1 VTDLPA
7 YKYLIVGG
15 GMAADAALRGIREI
29 DPLGSIAIICSE
41 PCHPYNRPP
50 LSKGL
55 WKESRVESIWRDTD
69 RVAGVTIHI
78 QTSVKRIDA
87 TQKCVVD
94 DKGASH
100 SYEKLLLATG
110 GTPRRLP
117 FGGDSIIYF
126 RTLADYHKLRTL
138 AEKGSRFAVI
148 GGGFIGSE
156 ITAALQM
163 NGKSV
168 IMIFPEDGICARIWP
183 ADLSESVTTLYR
195 RKGVEVVSGKKL
207 VGLARKKRRLHLQ
220 VSGMKPLPVDG
231 IVAGLG
237 IFPNLELAAGVGLE
251 TSDGVVVDEWLR
263 TSSKDI
269 YAAGDVAAFHNPAL
283 GKRIRVEHE
292 DNANTMG
299 RIAGRNMAGGQD
311 CYDRLPFFYSDL
323 FELGYEAVGELD
335 PHNQTVSK
343 WNEQFRQGIV
353 YYLSQGRI
361 RGVLLWNVSDKVDAA
376 RDVIAQA
383 RAFTVGE
390 LDSLIPL

>member
-1 VTDLPA
+1 MPA

-15 GMAADAALRGIREI
+15 GMAAEAALRGIREI
-29 DPLGSIAIICSE
+29 DPLGAIGVICSE
-41 PCHPYNRPP
+41 PCNPYNRPP

-55 WKESRVESIWRDTD
+55 WKNSRLESVWRDTE

-78 QTSVKRIDA
+78 QTTVEGIDA

-110 GTPRRLP
+110 GAPRRLP
-117 FGGDSIIYF
+117 FGDDSIIYF
-126 RTLADYHKLRTL
+126 RTLADYHELRTL
-138 AEKGSRFAVI
+138 AELGSRFAVI

-156 ITAALQM
+156 IAAALQM

-168 IMIFPEDGICARIWP
+168 IMIFPEDGICARIFP
-183 ADLSESVTTLYR
+183 ADLSDSVATLYR
-195 RKGVEVVSGKKL
+195 QKGVEVVNGKTLAGL
-207 VGLARKKRRLHLQ
+207 VMERGQLHLQ
-220 VSGMKPLPVDG
+220 VSGMKPVAVDG

-237 IFPNLELAAGVGLE
+237 ILPNTELAAGVGLE
-251 TSDGVVVDEWLR
+251 TSDGVVVDELLR

-269 YAAGDVAAFHNPAL
+269 YAARDVAAFHNPAL
-283 GKRIRVEHE
+283 GKRIRVEHK

-299 RIAGRNMAGGQD
+299 RIAGRNMAGAQD
-311 CYDRLPFFYSDL
+311 RYDHLPFFYSDL

-335 PHNQTVSK
+335 PHLQTVSK
-343 WNEQFRQGIV
+343 WNEQFRQGII
-353 YYLSQGRI
+353 YYLSQGKI

-376 RDVIAQA
+376 RDAIAQA

>member
-1 VTDLPA
+1 MLA

-29 DPLGSIAIICSE
+29 DPLGAIGVICSE
-41 PCHPYNRPP
+41 PCNPYNRPP

-55 WKESRVESIWRDTD
+55 WKNSRLESVWRDTE

-78 QTSVKRIDA
+78 QTTVEGIDA

-110 GTPRRLP
+110 GAPRRLP
-117 FGGDSIIYF
+117 FGDDSIIYF
-126 RTLADYHKLRTL
+126 RTLADYHELRTL
-138 AEKGSRFAVI
+138 AELGSRFAVI

-156 ITAALQM
+156 IAAALQM

-168 IMIFPEDGICARIWP
+168 IMIFPEDGICARIFP
-183 ADLSESVTTLYR
+183 ADLSGSLATLYR
-195 RKGVEVVSGKKL
+195 QKGVEVVNGKTLAGL
-207 VGLARKKRRLHLQ
+207 VMERGQLHLQ
-220 VSGMKPLPVDG
+220 VSGMKPVAVDG

-237 IFPNLELAAGVGLE
+237 ILPNTELAAGVGLE
-251 TSDGVVVDEWLR
+251 TSDGVVVDELLR

-269 YAAGDVAAFHNPAL
+269 YAARDVAAFHNPAL

-299 RIAGRNMAGGQD
+299 RIAGRNMAGAQD
-311 CYDRLPFFYSDL
+311 RYDHLPFFYSDL

-335 PHNQTVSK
+335 PHLQTVSK
-343 WNEQFRQGIV
+343 WNEQFRQGII
-353 YYLSQGRI
+353 YYLSQGKI

-376 RDVIAQA
+376 RDAIAQA